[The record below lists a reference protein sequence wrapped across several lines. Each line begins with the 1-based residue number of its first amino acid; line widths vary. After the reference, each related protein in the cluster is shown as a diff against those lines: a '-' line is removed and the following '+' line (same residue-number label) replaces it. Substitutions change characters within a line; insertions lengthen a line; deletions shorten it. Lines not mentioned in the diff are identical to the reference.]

1 MTNWQSRVRENMKA
15 LDKSNKLYQQYV
27 EDLTAKE
34 TQLEQL
40 FKEASELQRTNR
52 RLEAEL
58 EKFVARQVPS
68 ETTSAEAWRLQL
80 P

>member
-1 MTNWQSRVRENMKA
+1 MKA

-34 TQLEQL
+34 TQVEQL

-52 RLEAEL
+52 RLE
-58 EKFVARQVPS
+58 
-68 ETTSAEAWRLQL
+68 SAETQEVGTKASAQ
-80 P
+80 